1 MANIVDVIKY
11 EGDNSTFIW
20 KHPSEDFNTMSQL
33 IVHESQEAVFFL
45 NGQALDLFGPGR
57 HTLTTQNIP
66 LVGKLLNK
74 VTGDT
79 SPFHCEVYFINKTV
93 QMGIMWGT
101 DSKVNFLDPTLGVPF
116 AIGAHGHL
124 NLQVTDSRKL
134 LVKLVGTMN
143 GIAWEERGQGF
154 TKSLG
159 ASFKPMISTAVKA
172 HLASSIKEK
181 KINLLEIDENLEV
194 LSEALR
200 ENITSNF
207 EEYGLSVPQFYIK
220 EISLPEDDPN
230 FKKLRE
236 IHSLEIAKKAEQA
249 LRERKLEEE
258 TTETELEKRRLEREL
273 LNAQLEA
280 QKTKLQGFAEA
291 EVMQAQGYNQK
302 DVLQAEVQKA
312 YAEGIGNMGANG
324 GGGGGGLVG
333 DMVGLG
339 IGMAAAGTMTSQM
352 GNMFAGIGGTP
363 QNNNVQA
370 QTTEAPNEK
379 IVCPSC
385 GKEVPA
391 GAKFCFEC
399 GQKIEILKE
408 DEVIC
413 PKCGKKVHKGKFCL
427 ECGASLVLTC
437 PKCGKEV
444 PSGAKFCLECGEKLQ

>member
-1 MANIVDVIKY
+1 
-11 EGDNSTFIW
+11 
-20 KHPSEDFNTMSQL
+20 
-33 IVHESQEAVFFL
+33 
-45 NGQALDLFGPGR
+45 
-57 HTLTTQNIP
+57 
-66 LVGKLLNK
+66 
-74 VTGDT
+74 
-79 SPFHCEVYFINKTV
+79 
-93 QMGIMWGT
+93 MGIMWGT

-181 KINLLEIDENLEV
+181 KINLLEIDENLEI

-200 ENITSNF
+200 VNISSNF

-220 EISLPEDDPN
+220 EVGLPEDDPN

-236 IHSLEIAKKAEQA
+236 IHSLEIAKRAEQA

-312 YAEGIGNMGANG
+312 YAEGIGNMTING
-324 GGGGGGLVG
+324 SGGNIAG
-333 DMVGLG
+333 DMIGLSM
-339 IGMAAAGTMTSQM
+339 GMAMAGAVTPQVD
-352 GNMFAGIGGTP
+352 NMFSAMSST
-363 QNNNVQA
+363 NA
-370 QTTEAPNEK
+370 DTTK
-379 IVCPSC
+379 SS
-385 GKEVPA
+385 
-391 GAKFCFEC
+391 GAKCT
-399 GQKIEILKE
+399 
-408 DEVIC
+408 
-413 PKCGKKVHKGKFCL
+413 KCGADL
-427 ECGASLVLTC
+427 PEN
-437 PKCGKEV
+437 
-444 PSGAKFCLECGEKLQ
+444 AKFCLECGEKVVADGMIVCPECGNTVAKGKFCPECGHKFVTACPKCGTELASGTKFCPECGEKL